1 MNLTIFYQLAVSVFC
16 VVATI
21 FMVTIFIW
29 AIMFQAQLNKLIEK
43 IEEILEIAKVTAG
56 DTKDFVDRT
65 IQSLET
71 FKKSVFT
78 FDFIGRVVTEIIK
91 FIKNNNRE
99 QTK

>member
-1 MNLTIFYQLAVSVFC
+1 MNLNTFFQLAVSVFC

-21 FMVTIFIW
+21 FMVTVFIW
-29 AIMFQAQLNKLIEK
+29 AIMFQAQLNKLIKK

-56 DTKDFVDRT
+56 NTKDFVDRT
-65 IQSLET
+65 ITSLET

-78 FDFIGRVVTEIIK
+78 FDFISRIVTEIIK
-91 FIKNNNRE
+91 LIKNRE